1 MGTSKKLSCYRPRP
15 HRYTR
20 PQIQA
25 NGCLCHQVCILFFFL
40 KKKIQ
45 SFNKKKFN
53 LILAVAAPPLPPK
66 PKKSDRPQ
74 RQPNASPPPPLPPR
88 LPPRATPT
96 RGVLESRSPHMD
108 PVDPRREHNLMMQQM
123 NSHSNPLPLGP
134 RRHSN
139 VVNGSGKSRNNF
151 VKSTQPLTLPI
162 IEL

>member
-1 MGTSKKLSCYRPRP
+1 MGVFVI
-15 HRYTR
+15 RY
-20 PQIQA
+20 
-25 NGCLCHQVCILFFFL
+25 GYFFL
-40 KKKIQ
+40 KKRNHKFLQKNIQ
-45 SFNKKKFN
+45 S

-151 VKSTQPLTLPI
+151 EKARNLSHCLFFASRSSVSAPTFKPKAGK
-162 IEL
+162 